1 MFETDNPKQP
11 FFIANHI
18 DLYPADIRILVKL
31 YQPLI
36 GSLAL
41 SMYLSL
47 NEDYNSGAMLSDS
60 TGLYA
65 LQEQLD
71 CNLKSLFIA
80 LHKLEGTGMIQTR
93 MIENKIMGQVLVFQL
108 AKVPSSNE
116 FFATPLL
123 ASLLKEKIGVS
134 AFQKLSHVFAQE
146 GSQNLNQPNGLAT
159 ATDVSASFMDVFRLP
174 DQEAIEP
181 SIEVK
186 QAAQENQI
194 PKPVQASIKQ
204 DDKID
209 WDFMKQQFEIYQIPE
224 TEIDRNREAI
234 RAVMRTYGLSE
245 QEFVDEALPCLHSGY
260 ELNMSA
266 IETAIANNIHA
277 QGTRDQLKREIH
289 DQEEDANSSNSHFS
303 EQEQKILQLAKSEA
317 PAQFLHYL
325 KTKRHD
331 YADAGEYHVLDSL
344 LNKKGI
350 PAELLNI
357 MTYACLKSAPNVSYR
372 LANKILHDWLQHGVK
387 TGEQALDYMNKREQ
401 NKGKYPRYTPA
412 KRVEKATNW
421 SKKKA
426 TNKKRVVS
434 DTDVSPNDLE
444 TLFKNFEDQN
454 GMK

>member
-60 TGLYA
+60 TGLYT

-80 LHKLEGTGMIQTR
+80 LHKLEGTGLIQTR
-93 MIENKIMGQVLVFQL
+93 MIENEIMGQVLVFQL

-194 PKPVQASIKQ
+194 AKPVQASIKQ

-245 QEFVDEALPCLHSGY
+245 QEFVDEALSCLHGDY
-260 ELNMSA
+260 QLDMSL
-266 IETAIANNIHA
+266 IKKTIANSIHA
-277 QGTRDQLKREIH
+277 QTTREQLRRVTRT
-289 DQEEDANSSNSHFS
+289 EETSPSNAHFS
-303 EQEQKILQLAKSEA
+303 EQEQKLLQLAKSKS
-317 PAQFLHYL
+317 PAQFLYYL
-325 KTKRHD
+325 KTERHD
-331 YADAGEYHVLDSL
+331 YVDASEYHVLDSL
-344 LNKKGI
+344 YNEKGI
-350 PAELLNI
+350 PAELLNLL
-357 MTYACLKSAPNVSYR
+357 TYACLKSGPNISYR

-401 NKGKYPRYTPA
+401 NKGKYPRYTQA
-412 KRVEKATNW
+412 KRVEKATDW

-426 TNKKRVVS
+426 TVKS
-434 DTDVSPNDLE
+434 DVSSADLKNF
-444 TLFKNFEDQN
+444 FKNFEDQN